1 MKESKQISLLFQD
14 LYSGNP
20 WIDVTI
26 IGTLNDI
33 TAEQAAKKI
42 APNFNSIWEIVNHLI
57 NWRLNVLKRVNGEI
71 IETPS
76 NNYIVPIK
84 EISDS
89 AWKETLNRLE
99 DSQKKWIIYLKN
111 FDEKNF
117 QKIYLQNNLSYYEH
131 IHGIIQHDAYHLG
144 QIVLLKK
151 YIKK

>member
-20 WIDVTI
+20 WIDVSI

-71 IETPS
+71 IETPP